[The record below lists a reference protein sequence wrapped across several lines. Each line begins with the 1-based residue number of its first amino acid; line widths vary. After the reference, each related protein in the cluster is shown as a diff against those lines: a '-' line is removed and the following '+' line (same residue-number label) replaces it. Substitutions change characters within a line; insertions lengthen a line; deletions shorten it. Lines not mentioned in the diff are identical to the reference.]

1 MLTLMMCAFENII
14 TCRVLHRVIK
24 FNESFYLVF
33 LWKILLYNENR
44 IQLLLPQISRFL
56 VTWIPQ
62 VPVPSHEAY
71 ALLSYVGLII
81 EASFHLDYHVV
92 IV

>member
-1 MLTLMMCAFENII
+1 ME
-14 TCRVLHRVIK
+14 
-24 FNESFYLVF
+24 
-33 LWKILLYNENR
+33 ILLYNENR